1 MLPDREFRLFND
13 RFFIARIFGVF
24 ELNLNKIL
32 EKILWK
38 FTIFGISPVFFFL
51 QIVYWQPSQNV
62 SNITNFN
69 ANNISINLIHTRYEI
84 DTFNTLLL
92 IRPLDIESQWTCLF
106 QMMSKCGLITGG
118 RMISNKNYY
127 YRVI

>member
-1 MLPDREFRLFND
+1 MLPDREFRLFNV
-13 RFFIARIFGVF
+13 RFFFIARIFGVF
-24 ELNLNKIL
+24 EFNLNKIL

-38 FTIFGISPVFFFL
+38 IINFRYVASFFE

-92 IRPLDIESQWTCLF
+92 MRYLEIESQWTCLF
-106 QMMSKCGLITGG
+106 QMISKCGLITGG
-118 RMISNKNYY
+118 RMIRNENCY